1 MRNLLCILALCSSF
15 RMVAQDMPVLD
26 RRVDVDARQL
36 TLDRALEVLAREG
49 GFKLSYNADAVPTD
63 SLVDLR
69 AEQARVRDV
78 LEDLLPGD
86 IVVRSN
92 GDHVILAVDPL
103 TRERHVITGSVLD
116 AGTRMVLANATVV
129 ALQRGSAT

>member
-1 MRNLLCILALCSSF
+1 M
-15 RMVAQDMPVLD
+15 
-26 RRVDVDARQL
+26 
-36 TLDRALEVLAREG
+36 
-49 GFKLSYNADAVPTD
+49 SYNADAVPTD

-78 LEDLLPGD
+78 LKDLLPED

-116 AGTRMVLANATVV
+116 AGTRRVLANATVV
-129 ALQRGSAT
+129 ALQRGSATGT